1 MSGARPTRGA
11 ELARS
16 ARRFYNMHKKVES
29 AMPLSIKN
37 EEAER
42 LARELARETGDTLT
56 GAIVQ
61 ALREALLRV
70 RGRRTSRSVRDALL
84 EMSERCAALPDRDG
98 RSPDEILGYDDE
110 GGLR

>member
-1 MSGARPTRGA
+1 MDAGMSQF
-11 ELARS
+11 
-16 ARRFYNMHKKVES
+16 ARRFYNMHRKVES

-37 EEAER
+37 EEAEK

-70 RGRRTSRSVRDALL
+70 RGRRTSPSVRDALL
-84 EMSERCAALPDRDG
+84 EISERCAALPDQDR
-98 RSPDEILGYDDE
+98 RTPDEILGYDDE
-110 GGLR
+110 GGFG